1 MSPARTA
8 PTLELELELV
18 RGGARLV
25 AGMDEVGRGALAGP
39 ASVGVVVLDV
49 PTVLGLSPN
58 DAAQLGT
65 AHTSGSPR
73 FAVPSGAGA
82 PFPSTVPPGRGAAP
96 SAEDA
101 PETPLRRGSSGSA
114 PSAGTAAEGRVGAP
128 GPRPAPSG
136 NAAGGSDPAPARPW
150 EGVRDSKALSAARR
164 EALAPRIGDWAVA
177 TAVGHAQPAEI
188 DELGITAALRV
199 AGLRALETVRRSG
212 ARVDALILDG
222 SHNWL
227 DVAPVL
233 GQEDEPVALPPV
245 VHTLVKADAACVSVA
260 AASILAKV
268 ERDALMT
275 RLADEHPH
283 YDWASNKGY
292 GSASHRAALAAHGVT
307 AEHRR
312 SWNLGPARR

>member
-1 MSPARTA
+1 MSSVRTV
-8 PTLELELELV
+8 PTLELELELA
-18 RGGARLV
+18 RDGAHFV

-49 PTVLGLSPN
+49 PALLGLSPD
-58 DAAQLGT
+58 DAARAL
-65 AHTSGSPR
+65 GSPC
-73 FAVPSGAGA
+73 PAG
-82 PFPSTVPPGRGAAP
+82 PPW
-96 SAEDA
+96 
-101 PETPLRRGSSGSA
+101 
-114 PSAGTAAEGRVGAP
+114 TAAEGRAGVFSPRAASSG
-128 GPRPAPSG
+128 RPAD
-136 NAAGGSDPAPARPW
+136 GSDRAPARPW
-150 EGVRDSKALSAARR
+150 EGVRDSKALTAARR

-233 GQEDEPVALPPV
+233 GQDDDPVALPPV
-245 VHTLVKADAACVSVA
+245 VRTLVKADAACVSVA
-260 AASILAKV
+260 AASIIAKV

-283 YDWASNKGY
+283 YHWSSNKGY
-292 GSASHRAALAAHGVT
+292 GSASHRAALVAHGVT
-307 AEHRR
+307 AQHRR
-312 SWNLGPARR
+312 SWNLGPGRG